1 MHRTSLNHV
10 TQWFENRF
18 SPRDPSVVAIILV
31 VLGLLVAACGNG
43 NNGGSGY

>member
-1 MHRTSLNHV
+1 MHLPSLDHV
-10 TQWFENRF
+10 TQWVAGRV
-18 SPRDPSVVAIILV
+18 SPRDPSVVALAFV